1 MSYLYCSLFRNKKKA
16 WMGKKR
22 EMTEAFRF
30 RVLLGVALLLLATPA
45 CSLLPPESAPQH
57 FTGDGQRNMDKYAG
71 LCYQQG
77 LRYMEEFR
85 YELARQQFAY
95 AASAAASPGLYA
107 DAVDGLR
114 RAERLILEGR

>member
-1 MSYLYCSLFRNKKKA
+1 MTYLCNLFRNKKKA
-16 WMGKKR
+16 RTGKKR
-22 EMTEAFRF
+22 AAAQAFRF
-30 RVLLGVALLLLATPA
+30 LLLLGLALLLPAIPA

-57 FTGDGQRNMDKYAG
+57 FSGDGQRNMDKYAG

>member
-1 MSYLYCSLFRNKKKA
+1 MTYLCNLFRNKKKVRT
-16 WMGKKR
+16 GKKR
-22 EMTEAFRF
+22 ATAQAFRF
-30 RVLLGVALLLLATPA
+30 LLLLVLALLLPAIPA

-57 FTGDGQRNMDKYAG
+57 FSGDGQRNMDKYAG